1 MNDKLNEKNLPF
13 DLDLENIK
21 QDTITTKI
29 PQRNKSKKQ
38 TEIIPNIEDPNE
50 ANKEQVLYKCP
61 NCSRKF
67 KREAYAKH
75 VPICARVFQSK
86 KEDEAKKK
94 DIKEIKGL
102 NDKKGNKSKW
112 ENQSNELRAMI
123 HNKRAEK
130 DKNNNNKEKEKEK
143 KNEKKGFIKRPKW
156 ENQSDELRAIIQQ
169 KRAEK
174 AEDGHKKKE
183 LKIEIEEDKR
193 HTTTKLVI
201 TQNSPKEGF
210 TRDGIYYQCD
220 LCNKKF
226 TKINYESHLFECK
239 QKHKEKKNI
248 TFNNRTN
255 IGLINNPKSPSTR
268 QPTMP
273 AVNYGGY
280 SKKPNFNLKFGK
292 H

>member
-1 MNDKLNEKNLPF
+1 MHMPTFNTQIKKNSISF
-13 DLDLENIK
+13 DIDFENIK
-21 QDTITTKI
+21 QNVLTTKKED
-29 PQRNKSKKQ
+29 KSPKKV
-38 TEIIPNIEDPNE
+38 EVIPNVEDPNE
-50 ANKEQVLYKCP
+50 EQKEQTLYKCP
-61 NCSRKF
+61 NCDRKF

-75 VPICARVFQSK
+75 VPICARVFS
-86 KEDEAKKK
+86 
-94 DIKEIKGL
+94 
-102 NDKKGNKSKW
+102 NNNKIV
-112 ENQSNELRAMI
+112 E
-123 HNKRAEK
+123 
-130 DKNNNNKEKEKEK
+130 NNKEKEKEK

-226 TKINYESHLFECK
+226 TKINYESHLYECK

-248 TFNNRTN
+248 TFNNRPN
-255 IGLINNPKSPSTR
+255 IGLINNSKTPSTR